1 MKGGAAVTDSRF
13 SVLDTFTGFEFAA
26 ASATRWGGTVG
37 VGWEYGFAPNW
48 SLGIEYD
55 HLFMGD
61 SNNSFTFAAPLAGVV
76 LNNRVSQDVD
86 MVTLRVNY
94 RFGGYGAPIA
104 ARY

>member
-1 MKGGAAVTDSRF
+1 
-13 SVLDTFTGFEFAA
+13 
-26 ASATRWGGTVG
+26 
-37 VGWEYGFAPNW
+37 
-48 SLGIEYD
+48 
-55 HLFMGD
+55 MGD
-61 SNNSFTFAAPLAGVV
+61 SNNTFNFVAPLAGVV